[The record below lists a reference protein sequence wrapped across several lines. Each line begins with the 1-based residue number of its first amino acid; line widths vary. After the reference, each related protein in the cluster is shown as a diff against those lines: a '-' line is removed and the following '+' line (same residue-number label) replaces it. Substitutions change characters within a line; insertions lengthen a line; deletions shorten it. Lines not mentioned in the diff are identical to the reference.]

1 VGKSV
6 ENNLLN
12 PSINLRFIVFLVLIP
27 LSINQYLFM
36 QRTQLKEFYGYGL
49 ILAVLVSVQAYSIYV
64 AVTTDLSLSW
74 QHYLGFGA
82 TAVAGVLWAFRKPQ
96 YLFYALGLTL
106 ILGYENLLGFTPS
119 LDFTATRYYINNMAL
134 HVSYQD
140 FSMYMLLIWAY
151 VAHDRLRNLVT
162 GLLVR

>member
-1 VGKSV
+1 
-6 ENNLLN
+6 
-12 PSINLRFIVFLVLIP
+12 
-27 LSINQYLFM
+27 M

-49 ILAVLVSVQAYSIYV
+49 ILFVLAVVQVYSVYV
-64 AVTTDLSLSW
+64 ASTTDLSLTW

-119 LDFTATRYYINNMAL
+119 LDFTSTRYYINSMAFPI
-134 HVSYQD
+134 SYQD

-151 VAHDRLRNLVT
+151 VAHSRLRTMVESLFVK
-162 GLLVR
+162 RA